1 MQPVHSIL
9 IKIILLYPPSFMQP
23 VHSILIILILLYP
36 PSCNQFTASLS
47 YTNPFIPSLLYATSS
62 QHPYHTN
69 PFIPSFMQPVH
80 SILIILILLYPPS
93 CNQFTAS
100 LSYQSLYTLLHAT
113 SSQHPYHTNPFIPSL
128 LQQPIHSIFIILIL
142 LYPPSFMQPVII
154 YYKVYINCIL
164 LYIMKCI

>member
-1 MQPVHSIL
+1 MSILKISVILSLYTVQSAIIMRTVPLNVETRQRMKVCVLSLQLVSAAGFIGPILDILILLYPPSFMQPVHSIL

-69 PFIPSFMQPVH
+69 PFIPS
-80 SILIILILLYPPS
+80 L

-100 LSYQSLYTLLHAT
+100 LSY
-113 SSQHPYHTNPFIPSL
+113 
-128 LQQPIHSIFIILIL
+128 
-142 LYPPSFMQPVII
+142 
-154 YYKVYINCIL
+154 
-164 LYIMKCI
+164 